1 MQSSGGQP
9 ESNSIMHQHFHAV
22 GASIGKEVSGVRVGT
37 TEDLDNACQGRVDA
51 SAHVQGFCGEPHGIN
66 VNHAST
72 SRSHCAHWLD
82 ALMGQ
87 WICTVV
93 APFWSS
99 MRMSACGTAVSGG
112 TDSNLTG
119 MKAGLV

>member
-37 TEDLDNACQGRVDA
+37 TEDLDHARQGRVNA
-51 SAHVQGFCGEPHGIN
+51 SAHVQGFCGEPHSIN
-66 VNHAST
+66 TDHAST
-72 SRSHCAHWLD
+72 SRTHCAHWLD
-82 ALMGQ
+82 ALRGQ

-93 APFWSS
+93 APCLSS
-99 MRMSACGTAVSGG
+99 MRMSACRTAGAGG